1 MYYPEGGTT
10 MVPFVVLLVALLG
23 FRGLGLLGVSL
34 FTTWQDCV
42 PYALALFFVFTAG
55 SRLTP
60 MKEDLVKMV
69 PKIFPYPRLLVY
81 VTGGLELLGA
91 IGLLIPATTSVAGF
105 CLMALLIVMFP
116 ADVNAALKHITLRG
130 NSPRRSGCGCSCSS
144 FISVS
149 PCYQYCNDPQEPL
162 CLLVT

>member
-1 MYYPEGGTT
+1 

-23 FRGLGLLGVSL
+23 FRGLGALGGPL

-42 PYALALFFVFTAG
+42 PYALAVMFLFTAG
-55 SRLTP
+55 SRLTS

-91 IGLLIPATTSVAGF
+91 IGLLIPAARSVAGF
-105 CLMALLIVMFP
+105 CLMALLIAMFP
-116 ADVNAALKHITLRG
+116 ANVNAALKHITLRG
-130 NSPRRSGCGCSCSS
+130 KQPT
-144 FISVS
+144 
-149 PCYQYCNDPQEPL
+149 PL
-162 CLLVT
+162 WLRMLMQFVYIGLALLSAL